1 LLLLQALSEP
11 GLGEQ
16 LLKLLVL
23 DHAKL
28 DASEAAKGSRG
39 SGGGLGGSGGMLS
52 GLLGMTA
59 EEVLAAVVSA
69 AVEK

>member
-1 LLLLQALSEP
+1 MQALSKP
-11 GLGEQ
+11 GAGEA

-28 DASEAAKGSRG
+28 DASEAAKGARG
-39 SGGGLGGSGGMLS
+39 HGGGLGGSGGMLS

-59 EEVLAAVVSA
+59 EEVLAAMVAA